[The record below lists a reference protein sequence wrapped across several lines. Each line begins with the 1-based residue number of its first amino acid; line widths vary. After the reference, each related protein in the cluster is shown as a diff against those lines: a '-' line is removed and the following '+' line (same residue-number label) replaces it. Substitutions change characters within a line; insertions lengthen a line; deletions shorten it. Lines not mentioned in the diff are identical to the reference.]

1 MGYLEEYGQGA
12 LSDEGIVEMYWQRD
26 EEAIKATDEKYGKY
40 LNSIAYNVLHDSI
53 DCDQCLSDT
62 YLSAWNA
69 IPPERPRSLGAFLT
83 VIIRRKAINLYH
95 RRRRKGSVPSEMTVS
110 LSELEFLLADEGDL
124 AEELDY
130 KRLGEVIGSFVR
142 SLPSRRRYIF
152 MSRYYLV
159 EPIDKIAQDLMVSR
173 STVNKELAF
182 IRAILRA
189 RLESEGYT
197 I

>member
-1 MGYLEEYGQGA
+1 VGYREEHGQGA

-40 LNSIAYNVLHDSI
+40 LTSIAYNVLHDSI

-124 AEELDY
+124 AEELEY

-152 MSRYYLV
+152 MSRYYLA

>member
-1 MGYLEEYGQGA
+1 VGYREEHGQGA
-12 LSDEGIVEMYWQRD
+12 LSDEGIVEMYWRRD

-124 AEELDY
+124 AEELEY

-152 MSRYYLV
+152 MSRYYLA